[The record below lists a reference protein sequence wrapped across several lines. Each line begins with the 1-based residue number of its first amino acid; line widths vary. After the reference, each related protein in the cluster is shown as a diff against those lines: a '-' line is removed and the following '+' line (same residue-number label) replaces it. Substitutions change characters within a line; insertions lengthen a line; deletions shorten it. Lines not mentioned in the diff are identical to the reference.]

1 MSEKGKIIIVI
12 IFLLFSGLCS
22 EQPLSKD
29 IFSSLSDLENLFEME
44 PKITEKLENFIKL
57 LDLQIDS
64 VDSFIDKHYK
74 VVHNRF
80 LF

>member
-1 MSEKGKIIIVI
+1 MS
-12 IFLLFSGLCS
+12 
-22 EQPLSKD
+22 D
-29 IFSSLSDLENLFEME
+29 MENLFEME

-74 VVHNRF
+74 VVHNKF